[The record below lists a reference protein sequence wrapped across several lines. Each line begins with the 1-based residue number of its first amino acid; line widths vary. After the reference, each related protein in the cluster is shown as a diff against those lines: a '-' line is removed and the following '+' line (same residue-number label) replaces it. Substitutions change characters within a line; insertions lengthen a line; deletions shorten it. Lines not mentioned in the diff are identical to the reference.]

1 MIWKTRMQPRMGRLA
16 SIALLAL
23 PGLAS
28 AQFEPGATSGLAEG
42 YRMDMLQGLV
52 RDNTIPK
59 PRSKSSTAAGAQPAT
74 ATPRAAAAPGLRVA
88 YRHEVS
94 EALREKILRE
104 STGDPASDQLLRP
117 VIASG
122 RMMGEYDKL
131 MRHLGLS
138 QHDLAD
144 VMTAYLLVSLEAVQD
159 QTPTAA
165 QRGAV
170 RRDVAARLAAAPG
183 LQRLPARDRQVL
195 AERYAYS
202 TLSTGLTFQVLKR
215 ANRNAELAQF
225 RQRVSRNVARATGID
240 PARVALGESG
250 LTAARR

>member
-1 MIWKTRMQPRMGRLA
+1 MTWKARMQRRLGCL
-16 SIALLAL
+16 ALFALAL
-23 PGLAS
+23 PGLAC

-42 YRMDMLQGLV
+42 YRMDMLQSLV

-59 PRSKSSTAAGAQPAT
+59 PRAKPSAGAVARAAT
-74 ATPRAAAAPGLRVA
+74 ATPRAAAGPGLRVA
-88 YRHEVS
+88 YRDEVS
-94 EALREKILRE
+94 QALREEILRE
-104 STGDPASDQLLRP
+104 STGDPAADELLRP

-122 RMMGEYDKL
+122 RMMGEYGKL
-131 MRHLGLS
+131 MQHLGLS

-144 VMTAYLLVSLEAVQD
+144 VMTAYLLVSLEAVQG
-159 QTPTAA
+159 QTPTPA
-165 QRGAV
+165 QRAAV
-170 RRDVAARLAAAPG
+170 RRDVAARLVATPA
-183 LQRLPARDRQVL
+183 LQRMPARDRQVL

-215 ANRNAELAQF
+215 ANRGPELAQF